1 MSQLNWEQ
9 LAGVNLEYRLYPF
22 EYFLAAQQKLGVR
35 TIELW
40 GGAPHFLL
48 GYDEMQDCAAM
59 RRQVAVSYTHLD
71 VYKRQNQCTHGRDR
85 SAIQLSGAFLPS
97 ADRLFCLLA

>member
-40 GGAPHFLL
+40 GGRAPFPAGL
-48 GYDEMQDCAAM
+48 
-59 RRQVAVSYTHLD
+59 
-71 VYKRQNQCTHGRDR
+71 
-85 SAIQLSGAFLPS
+85 
-97 ADRLFCLLA
+97 